1 MNFIRIGLG
10 RRRKKKVAAEIEDE
24 DVELKEDVTT
34 VEISLAE
41 AETPKTWFFS
51 FRAISSLR
59 SVSFRLAGCELRIRH
74 FHQHPIRQVSSPT
87 LSLSTI
93 SKTSGLASTE
103 LEGGI
108 EGGGEAASEWS
119 LARTA
124 GGMP

>member
-1 MNFIRIGLG
+1 LYPYVHRLPFATTAIDGCRSMGSPFRCPAAEQNLWTRNSVNFIRIGLG

-59 SVSFRLAGCELRIRH
+59 SVSLLPSCR
-74 FHQHPIRQVSSPT
+74 
-87 LSLSTI
+87 
-93 SKTSGLASTE
+93 
-103 LEGGI
+103 
-108 EGGGEAASEWS
+108 
-119 LARTA
+119 
-124 GGMP
+124 M